1 MIYPLPP
8 PPPLPLLQMDNR
20 ASRDEEYLALF
31 LAYHRPRLCKD
42 PPRCCDLRTQN
53 DWERMSCEEKHTF
66 SHLVF
71 DSILDKLAVPK
82 DEYSECQECGKI
94 TGDPENAKAEW
105 PEGAPNTALEDRL
118 CVWES
123 LTLAEKLEALE

>member
-1 MIYPLPP
+1 
-8 PPPLPLLQMDNR
+8 MDYCG
-20 ASRDEEYLALF
+20 SRDEEYLALF

-42 PPRCCDLRTQN
+42 PPRCCDLQTQN

-71 DSILDKLAVPK
+71 DLILDKLSVPK

-94 TGDPENAKAEW
+94 TGDPENAKAEWLEW

-123 LTLAEKLEALE
+123 LTLAEKLEALM